1 MKIMDNNAC
10 KNIISPLKIPF
21 RKQAQWTK
29 IKILTP
35 KKMLER
41 LLITLAQVKA
51 GIEPANL
58 LNEKQHVI
66 YSFSQTK

>member
-1 MKIMDNNAC
+1 
-10 KNIISPLKIPF
+10 
-21 RKQAQWTK
+21 
-29 IKILTP
+29 
-35 KKMLER
+35 MLER

-58 LNEKQHVI
+58 LNEKQHII

>member
-10 KNIISPLKIPF
+10 KNIISPSKISF

-41 LLITLAQVKA
+41 LLITLAQVKT

-58 LNEKQHVI
+58 LNEKQHII